1 MSGRH
6 KFRELT
12 QDFTPDRRQ
21 RIEAAKND
29 LLADM
34 ALHELRRALR
44 VTQQELAETLELHQ
58 PAIAKIEKR
67 PDMYIS
73 TLCHYIEALG
83 GRVKIVAQFPQGE
96 VTITNFAPGEDE
108 EEAQSP
114 TQGVGD

>member
-12 QDFTPDRRQ
+12 EHFTPDRRQ

-29 LLADM
+29 LVADM

-44 VTQQELAETLELHQ
+44 LTQKDLAEMLELHQ

-73 TLCHYIEALG
+73 TLRHYVEALG
-83 GRVKIVAQFPQGE
+83 GHVKIVAQFPQGD
-96 VTITNFAPGEDE
+96 VTITNFADVE
-108 EEAQSP
+108 ESEKVQLP
-114 TQGVGD
+114 T